1 MSSGAALWGL
11 LASGF
16 GTSNSLL
23 IAGITLLAGI
33 ILAGRFKLPPLG
45 NLDLTPAGRWAEPV
59 VVREFNP
66 HDQAVIVT
74 VEYYIDPSQQQA
86 FKAAMLQLKETRQR
100 DGAFSWKLTE
110 DVADSSHYI
119 EVFYL
124 ESWVEHL
131 HQHQR
136 GTLEDQGIEDRAKGF
151 HIKAEPVK
159 VTHLL
164 ISRT

>member
-1 MSSGAALWGL
+1 
-11 LASGF
+11 
-16 GTSNSLL
+16 
-23 IAGITLLAGI
+23 
-33 ILAGRFKLPPLG
+33 
-45 NLDLTPAGRWAEPV
+45 
-59 VVREFNP
+59 
-66 HDQAVIVT
+66 
-74 VEYYIDPSQQQA
+74 
-86 FKAAMLQLKETRQR
+86 
-100 DGAFSWKLTE
+100 
-110 DVADSSHYI
+110 VADSSRYI